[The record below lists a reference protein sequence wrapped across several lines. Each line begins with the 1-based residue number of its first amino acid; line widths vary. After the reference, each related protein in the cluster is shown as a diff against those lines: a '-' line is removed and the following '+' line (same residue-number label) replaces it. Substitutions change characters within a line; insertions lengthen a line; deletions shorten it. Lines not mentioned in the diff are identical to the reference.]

1 MWGSQGLF
9 LLCFLVLAAGGIE
22 RVYRPG
28 RRVCVL
34 GAPRAAVS
42 ESFVQRVYQP
52 FLTTCDGYRACS
64 TYRTLYRTAYRRSPG
79 PAAARP
85 RYACCPGWKRTSGLP
100 GACAAAI
107 CQPPCQNGGSCV
119 QPGRCH
125 CPAGWRGD
133 TCQTDVDDCGAAGG
147 GRPQRCISAAGG
159 HWCPCREG
167 HGPSARLPERGAPR
181 VAPHPAT
188 GVDGEVKEEVQR
200 LRSRVDVLEQVLWR
214 LGPERP
220 SSPVLWSRPSGG
232 GGTRGLAPCWAGAAG
247 DVWDP
252 RTGGAGDTQG
262 TRTRPSP
269 PTSVPAGTECP
280 AALPQGPWPTTPQQP
295 PSAPA
300 SSPDPGSAWAVRPV

>member
-200 LRSRVDVLEQVLWR
+200 LRSRVDVLEQKLELV
-214 LGPERP
+214 
-220 SSPVLWSRPSGG
+220 
-232 GGTRGLAPCWAGAAG
+232 LAPLHSLAS
-247 DVWDP
+247 
-252 RTGGAGDTQG
+252 R
-262 TRTRPSP
+262 
-269 PTSVPAGTECP
+269 
-280 AALPQGPWPTTPQQP
+280 ALEHGL
-295 PSAPA
+295 
-300 SSPDPGSAWAVRPV
+300 PDPGSLLAHSLQQLDRIDSLSEQISFLEEQLGSCSCKKEV

>member
-188 GVDGEVKEEVQR
+188 EAGAR
-200 LRSRVDVLEQVLWR
+200 A
-214 LGPERP
+214 GPAAQP
-220 SSPVLWSRPSGG
+220 
-232 GGTRGLAPCWAGAAG
+232 GLAGPGARAPRPGQPPGPLPATAGPHRLSERADLLPGGAAG
-247 DVWDP
+247 LLFLQE
-252 RTGGAGDTQG
+252 GGVT
-262 TRTRPSP
+262 
-269 PTSVPAGTECP
+269 V
-280 AALPQGPWPTTPQQP
+280 
-295 PSAPA
+295 
-300 SSPDPGSAWAVRPV
+300 